1 MEVTDRP
8 AGTTPPTLG
17 PPAGRPMPPTG
28 RLGRLTSS
36 RRVLLVTVV
45 LGTLVYAALLHYSV
59 EVVFAPLFPYL
70 EYRSPD
76 ALLYAATLALAVL
89 SSVVLPRRM
98 GKPSDTALWI
108 IQVSAALPAL
118 LCAQYLTILTEPEAF
133 VFGVH
138 VVGTM
143 VLIRLVCAGMPPITF
158 GHRLQNLGRL
168 FWIALVVYAVAIYGL
183 LVVFAGVQLRF
194 VGLLDVYDLRSDFES
209 HAAAIPLMGYLL
221 PLLYNVVNPLLAG
234 RGLFTRNWALFAAGM
249 GGQVLLFLA
258 AGQKSVLFS
267 TVFLAGLAF
276 LYRGRRI
283 PSGALLITVITVGSL
298 LALLADR
305 VTGTIYASSVF
316 IRRFLILPG
325 ALAAAYVDIFSRLP
339 QTSFGD
345 SVLRFLGNP
354 YAEGPTPAH
363 IVGQLYI
370 GHAETSANVSIFG
383 HGYLS
388 WGYPGMYLEGLTLGL
403 MLWLIDRAAVG
414 LPAKVGALM
423 VVMPS
428 IAVSSASIFTSILTH
443 GLAGLVVLLAMTPRE
458 GWERPSG
465 AQPTRLDPVR

>member
-118 LCAQYLTILTEPEAF
+118 LCAQYLTMLTEPEAF

-183 LVVFAGVQLRF
+183 LVVFAGF
-194 VGLLDVYDLRSDFES
+194 
-209 HAAAIPLMGYLL
+209 
-221 PLLYNVVNPLLAG
+221 G
-234 RGLFTRNWALFAAGM
+234 RH
-249 GGQVLLFLA
+249 V
-258 AGQKSVLFS
+258 
-267 TVFLAGLAF
+267 
-276 LYRGRRI
+276 
-283 PSGALLITVITVGSL
+283 
-298 LALLADR
+298 
-305 VTGTIYASSVF
+305 
-316 IRRFLILPG
+316 
-325 ALAAAYVDIFSRLP
+325 
-339 QTSFGD
+339 
-345 SVLRFLGNP
+345 
-354 YAEGPTPAH
+354 
-363 IVGQLYI
+363 
-370 GHAETSANVSIFG
+370 
-383 HGYLS
+383 
-388 WGYPGMYLEGLTLGL
+388 
-403 MLWLIDRAAVG
+403 
-414 LPAKVGALM
+414 
-423 VVMPS
+423 
-428 IAVSSASIFTSILTH
+428 
-443 GLAGLVVLLAMTPRE
+443 LAMTISAGGLAPGGAAEDPASGPPSAPAAPPTAEPTAPPAPALLPGSGPRT
-458 GWERPSG
+458 PLVLALG
-465 AQPTRLDPVR
+465 AAAVLGFLAVPLADVLTAAAAALGGGS